1 MVKLQAPI
9 LETKFVEKAAGRP
22 PLHKGK
28 VRETYD
34 AGDGEHLVMIATDRM
49 SAFDAVFSQ
58 GVPFKGEVLTRMSA
72 FWFGKTKSITD
83 NHLVSI
89 DLQDFPSAFRGI
101 GALAGRAMLVRKTAP
116 VMLECVVRGYLAG
129 SGWKDYQQTQSVCG
143 HKLPAGLKLASRLP
157 KPIFTPSTKAAS
169 GHDENVDEKRGS
181 QIVGKEVFAEV
192 GQKTLAVYS
201 FASDY
206 ALGRGIIIADTKF
219 EFGRLPNNE
228 IILIDEALTPDSSR
242 FWPKTEYKEG
252 ISPPS
257 FDKQYLRDWLEQSGW
272 DKKPPAPALPGG
284 VVEKTSEKYREA
296 FERITGVKFVSM
308 QE

>member
-1 MVKLQAPI
+1 LQAPVP
-9 LETKFVEKAAGRP
+9 ETKFVEKAVGRP
-22 PLHKGK
+22 PLHRGK

-49 SAFDAVFSQ
+49 SAFDVVFSQ
-58 GVPFKGEVLTRMSA
+58 GVPYKGEVLTRMSA
-72 FWFGKTKSITD
+72 FWFDKTKSITD

-89 DLQDFPSAFRGI
+89 DLQDFPGAFRGI
-101 GALAGRAMLVRKTAP
+101 EALAGRAMLVRKTVP

-129 SGWKDYQQTQSVCG
+129 SGWKDYLATQSVCG
-143 HKLPAGLKLASRLP
+143 HELPPGLKLAGKLP

-169 GHDENVDEKRGS
+169 GHDENVDEKRGA
-181 QIVGKEVFAEV
+181 QIVGTEVFEEV
-192 GQKTLAVYS
+192 EEKTLSIYS
-201 FASDY
+201 LASEY
-206 ALGRGIIIADTKF
+206 AAKKGIIVADTKF
-219 EFGRLPNNE
+219 EFGKLPNNE

-272 DKKPPAPALPGG
+272 NKQPPAPALPKD
-284 VVEKTSEKYREA
+284 VIEVTSQKYREA
-296 FERITGVKFVSM
+296 YERIAGEKFVSM
-308 QE
+308 QEQL